1 MQYKRIVVKVG
12 TNVLTDNKGVL
23 DKTIMERLVMELSV
37 LHRSGLDVIL
47 VSSGAVSAGRS
58 SIQLSEKTDP
68 VSARQVWAA
77 VGQIFLYQT
86 YQELFQR
93 NNIHNAQVLAT
104 KEDFR
109 DRRHY
114 LNMKNCFSALLQ
126 HRIIPVVNEN
136 DVVSVTELMFTDND
150 ELAGLIASMM
160 DADALIIL
168 TNVDGVFDAPPSNP
182 NARLIPM
189 IHSPKMN
196 FSHAAFAEKS
206 SFGRG
211 GMATKSGIAHKLAS
225 IGITV
230 HIANGKKPG
239 LLQNILESN
248 QVGTTFVPY
257 KTASSLKRWVAHA
270 RGYEKGIVVINDGAK
285 QQLLHPEKASSLLP
299 VGIIRIEGS
308 FEKGD
313 IIKIC
318 DEQQVVIGY
327 GVARYGSQRA
337 QFLLGVKHQKPLV
350 HYDYLFIQQ

>member
-1 MQYKRIVVKVG
+1 MKYKRIIVKVG
-12 TNVLTDNKGVL
+12 TNVLTDGQGAL
-23 DKTIMERLVMELSV
+23 DNTVMERLVVELSA
-37 LHRSGLDVIL
+37 LHHAGLDVIV

-58 SIQLSEKTDP
+58 SVSLSDRTDP

-86 YQELFQR
+86 YRELFQR
-93 NNIHNAQVLAT
+93 YNIHNAQVLAT

-182 NARLIPM
+182 DARLIP
-189 IHSPKMN
+189 IVHSPKMN

-230 HIANGKKPG
+230 HIANGKTPG
-239 LLQNILESN
+239 LLNDILNGQS
-248 QVGTTFVPY
+248 VGTTFVPY
-257 KTASSLKRWVAHA
+257 KSASSLKRWIAHA
-270 RGYEKGIVVINDGAK
+270 RGYEKGVVFINEGAK

-299 VGIIRIEGS
+299 VGITRIEGS

-318 DEQQVVIGY
+318 DEHHTLIGY
-327 GVARYGSQRA
+327 GVARYGSQRT
-337 QFLLGVKHQKPLV
+337 QHLIGVKRQQPLV